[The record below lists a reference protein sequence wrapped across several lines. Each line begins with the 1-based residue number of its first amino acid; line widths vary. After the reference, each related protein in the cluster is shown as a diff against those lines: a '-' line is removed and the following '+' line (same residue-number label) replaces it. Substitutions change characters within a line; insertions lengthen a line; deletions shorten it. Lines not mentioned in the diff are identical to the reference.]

1 MRPKQGKPSQVKG
14 FDVIDTDRLGNI
26 ESQKLAEMMHK
37 GALTIVYAHMMSLA
51 NLQDGWLAH
60 TLSTG
65 VKEEETVPDFESLF
79 GGKDDAFRFD
89 A

>member
-1 MRPKQGKPSQVKG
+1 
-14 FDVIDTDRLGNI
+14 
-26 ESQKLAEMMHK
+26 MMHK
-37 GALTIVYAHMMSLA
+37 GALTIVYAHMISLT

-65 VKEEETVPDFESLF
+65 VKGKEDVPDFESLF

>member
-1 MRPKQGKPSQVKG
+1 
-14 FDVIDTDRLGNI
+14 
-26 ESQKLAEMMHK
+26 MMHK
-37 GALTIVYAHMMSLA
+37 GALTIAYAHMMSLT

-65 VKEEETVPDFESLF
+65 VKEEEAVPDFESLF